1 MRARAAAAALVLAA
15 AALAAGA
22 QQAQPPASKAPPAK
36 APAAKP
42 GPAPDA
48 GRDAFKGKLKP
59 GLYEMT
65 VEADM
70 TGMPGVP
77 KDKALHKE
85 TRQKCITQQEVDKGI
100 ENDPNCPMTA
110 FAAAGNRISVAAR
123 CKDGAALE
131 TTMLFS
137 PGGYT
142 AEMKV
147 SGMHEGKK
155 VASTHR
161 MTTKYLG
168 ACK

>member
-1 MRARAAAAALVLAA
+1 MRVRAAAAALLLAA
-15 AALAAGA
+15 AAFTAGA
-22 QQAQPPASKAPPAK
+22 QQAPK

-42 GPAPDA
+42 APAPEA

-70 TGMPGVP
+70 TGMPGIP
-77 KDKALHKE
+77 KDKALQKE
-85 TRQKCITQQEVDKGI
+85 TRQKCITQQEVDRGI
-100 ENDPNCPMTA
+100 ESDPNCPMTA
-110 FAAAGNRISVAAR
+110 FAAAGNKISMAAR

-131 TTMLFS
+131 TTMLFN
-137 PGGYT
+137 PGGYS

-155 VASTHR
+155 VGSTHK
-161 MTTKYLG
+161 MTTRYLG